1 MMNQDDLKSLEE
13 ERIRINS
20 ELNLL
25 SDKDKIK
32 QELSKLEG
40 KKQVSFNKYYSYEII
55 ALKYQQKMD

>member
-1 MMNQDDLKSLEE
+1 MKQDDLKSLEE

-32 QELSKLEG
+32 QELSNLEG

>member
-1 MMNQDDLKSLEE
+1 MNQDDLKSLEE